1 MPPEDALIPML
12 ANMPPFWAS
21 TIGLALLALVALAIQ
36 MVLRRY
42 ILTLIG
48 RLMNRTR
55 GKWDEVFYEQRVFH
69 RAAWAVS
76 LVIIQVGLPFVPHL
90 GADLRGFIERT
101 AAALMVFVIVRV
113 VTSVITS
120 AGVIYEMRPVS
131 RERPIKGFLQAA
143 ILLVYILG
151 AIIAVATFLDRSPW
165 VLLSGIGVL
174 ASVIMLVFQDTIL
187 SFVAGTQLTANRL
200 IRVGDWIEMPEF
212 QANGDV
218 IDITLNS
225 VLVRNF
231 DKTVTAIPAHR
242 FLQNSFKNWRG
253 MQESGGRRMKRSMH
267 IDMNSIRFLTQ
278 AEIDYFKRFTL
289 LREYMEGKEA
299 ELERFNSEHLPDP
312 GFISNE
318 RRLTNVGTFRAY
330 VMNFLRQH
338 PGIHKDMTFLVRQL
352 EPTPQGLPLEIYV
365 FTNTTVWA
373 AYEGIQADV
382 FDHLLAITPEFGL
395 KVYQQPAGSD
405 LRALG
410 QGAPLPGLQD
420 GVQEGE
426 AAQLKA

>member
-1 MPPEDALIPML
+1 MPQEDALIPML

-90 GADLRGFIERT
+90 SADLRGFIERT

-200 IRVGDWIEMPEF
+200 IRVGDWIEMPDF
-212 QANGDV
+212 QADGDV
-218 IDITLNS
+218 IDITLNT

-231 DKTVTAIPAHR
+231 DKTVTAIPAHK

-253 MQESGGRRMKRSMH
+253 MQESGGRRIMRSLD
-267 IDMNSIRFLTQ
+267 IDVSSIRFLTAQ
-278 AEIDYFKRFTL
+278 EIEYFTRLVL
-289 LREYMEGKEA
+289 LKVYLEGTKV
-299 ELERFNSEHLPDP
+299 ELERYNEEHVPDP

-318 RRLTNVGTFRAY
+318 RRLTNIGTFRAY
-330 VMNFLRQH
+330 VINYLRQH

-352 EPTPQGLPLEIYV
+352 EPTSQGVPLQLYV

-373 AYEGIQADV
+373 AYEGIQADI

-395 KVYQQPAGSD
+395 RVRSEEHTSE
-405 LRALG
+405 
-410 QGAPLPGLQD
+410 LQSR
-420 GVQEGE
+420 GHLVCR
-426 AAQLKA
+426 